1 MGGGKGEVRRERR
14 KRHEAKPSQSIQVYQ
29 PQADRRLW
37 PPRVWVEAEFSGRW
51 SVDEQKQRMGRITF
65 SSGRSG
71 GWRGTRPREQPAS
84 LRLIKAAHTTI
95 HHGQRNGY
103 LLLGHFFLYFSSIL
117 RSSQWLSLRS
127 PLSCC
132 PRLGCSRG
140 ITSTITSAGS
150 RPRNQN

>member
-51 SVDEQKQRMGRITF
+51 SVDEQKQQMGRITF

-71 GWRGTRPREQPAS
+71 GGGRDQG
-84 LRLIKAAHTTI
+84 
-95 HHGQRNGY
+95 
-103 LLLGHFFLYFSSIL
+103 
-117 RSSQWLSLRS
+117 SSQRH
-127 PLSCC
+127 CD
-132 PRLGCSRG
+132 
-140 ITSTITSAGS
+140 
-150 RPRNQN
+150 

>member
-1 MGGGKGEVRRERR
+1 MGGGKGEVKRERR

-84 LRLIKAAHTTI
+84 LRLIEAAHTTI
-95 HHGQRNGY
+95 HHGHRNGY

-117 RSSQWLSLRS
+117 LSSQWLSLRS